1 MEVDGI
7 ESTVEDTFSI
17 LNASEDEL
25 ETSRPDD
32 SAPASEDSQSESSDS
47 SFLDIDL
54 DELDDEEIDASS
66 SIELDEHQ
74 VNHELQEVSS
84 YMIRVMHSTTT
95 SCLYRSM
102 LKPRK
107 SPFPK
112 RIFVPLSRECTAS
125 ST

>member
-17 LNASEDEL
+17 LNASEDE
-25 ETSRPDD
+25 TSQRDD
-32 SAPASEDSQSESSDS
+32 SAHASEDSQSESSDS

-54 DELDDEEIDASS
+54 DDLDDEEIDT

-74 VNHELQEVSS
+74 VNHELEEVSS
-84 YMIRVMHSTTT
+84 YMVRVIHSTTT
-95 SCLYRSM
+95 SCLYRLM

-107 SPFPK
+107 IPIPK
-112 RIFVPLSRECTAS
+112 RIFVLLSPE
-125 ST
+125 